1 MINLFFLI
9 NRQGKIRLTKFFET
23 FNINERNKLLREVS
37 QIMYIKHILFILTL
51 HLLDSCCSYITFLK
65 NE

>member
-23 FNINERNKLLREVS
+23 FNLHERNKLLREVHHN
-37 QIMYIKHILFILTL
+37 ITIFIIK
-51 HLLDSCCSYITFLK
+51 LLYSNI
-65 NE
+65 

>member
-23 FNINERNKLLREVS
+23 FNLHERNKLLREVIYS
-37 QIMYIKHILFILTL
+37 TNKY
-51 HLLDSCCSYITFLK
+51 K
-65 NE
+65 NKFN

>member
-9 NRQGKIRLTKFFET
+9 NRQGKIRLTKFFES
-23 FNINERNKLLREVS
+23 FNISERNKLLREVN
-37 QIMYIKHILFILTL
+37 QFFFENNILNKTT
-51 HLLDSCCSYITFLK
+51 DSSCSYFKIIQ